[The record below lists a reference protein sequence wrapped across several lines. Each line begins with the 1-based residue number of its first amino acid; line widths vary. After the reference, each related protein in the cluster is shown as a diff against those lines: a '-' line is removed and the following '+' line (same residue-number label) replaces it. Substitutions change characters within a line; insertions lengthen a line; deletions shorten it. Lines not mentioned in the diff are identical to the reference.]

1 MKLIVFTFSNINNYE
16 KIVKTQKID
25 DNYILVG
32 ISVNKSAIVSL
43 LDKAY
48 FNVIY
53 NKNKIFDEDI
63 NIFFLL
69 DIYSQSFKFYPVS
82 LSKGDEI
89 GISFIH
95 YQNDPFA
102 SEIQFI
108 LQLM

>member
-1 MKLIVFTFSNINNYE
+1 MKLITFRFSNVNNYE
-16 KIVKTQKID
+16 RIVKTQKID
-25 DNYILVG
+25 ENYILTG
-32 ISVNKSAIVSL
+32 ISVNRLAVISL
-43 LDKAY
+43 FDRAY

-63 NIFFLL
+63 NIAFLI
-69 DIYSQSFKFYPVS
+69 DIYSQSFKFYPIHLNS
-82 LSKGDEI
+82 GDEI

-95 YQNDPFA
+95 YLDNIYD